1 MYASKEDEGEE
12 RRKRK
17 MEWVGSCS
25 ERTVCP
31 TANERPGSLR
41 RAPDEEVERVDT
53 VAWGRKQRSRMALP
67 SGFVFVERTKT
78 WTMMPPHIHETNQYL
93 KSQTSCH
100 TDHTHVL
107 K

>member
-1 MYASKEDEGEE
+1 MYTNKDDEGEE

-41 RAPDEEVERVDT
+41 RAPDEEVERVDKG
-53 VAWGRKQRSRMALP
+53 V
-67 SGFVFVERTKT
+67 VFVERTKT

-93 KSQTSCH
+93 KSQTPCH

>member
-1 MYASKEDEGEE
+1 MYTNKEDEGEE
-12 RRKRK
+12 RRK

-25 ERTVCP
+25 ER
-31 TANERPGSLR
+31 PGSLTSAGGSGEGGR
-41 RAPDEEVERVDT
+41 GRTVKKTEESCG
-53 VAWGRKQRSRMALP
+53 AP